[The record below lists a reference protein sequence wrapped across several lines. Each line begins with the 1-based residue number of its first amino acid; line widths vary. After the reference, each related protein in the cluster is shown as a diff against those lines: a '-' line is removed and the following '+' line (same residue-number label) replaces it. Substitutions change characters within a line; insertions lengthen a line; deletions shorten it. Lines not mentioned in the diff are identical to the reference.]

1 VKNNSNLLSLNWFS
15 VYAVWRR
22 HLTVYRATWLSNF
35 LPPMTEP
42 VFYLFGFGLGLNPI
56 IGKVNYLGHEIEYLK
71 FIAPGMIGVAVLL
84 QAFFEAAY
92 GSFIRLQY
100 QKTWQAILTT
110 PTSYSD
116 LFLGELFWAAT
127 KGIIAGLLTS
137 LVIIIA
143 GLAQLSDLLLFIP
156 LVLLSSIL
164 FASLGLLVIG
174 LINKIDEINLPV
186 FLLVIPMS
194 VMAGTYYPRTNL
206 PIAIERVVSQLPLS
220 ALVDILR
227 FNIAP
232 HTDWWVELMKICLWL
247 FLLIT
252 LAWLSIHRKLF
263 K

>member
-1 VKNNSNLLSLNWFS
+1 MFFTLFHTFNLFS
-15 VYAVWRR
+15 IYAVWRR

-42 VFYLFGFGLGLNPI
+42 IFYLFGFGLGLNPI
-56 IGKVNYLGHEIEYLK
+56 IGKVIYLGHEIEYLK
-71 FIAPGMIGVAVLL
+71 FIAPGMVGVAVLL
-84 QAFFEAAY
+84 QSFFEAAY

-110 PTSYSD
+110 PIGYTN
-116 LFLGELFWAAT
+116 LFFGELCWAAT
-127 KGIIAGLLTS
+127 KGIIAGCVTS
-137 LVIIIA
+137 FVIIISEFA
-143 GLAQLSDLLLFIP
+143 ALKDLLLFIP
-156 LVLLSSIL
+156 LIFISSFM
-164 FASLGLLVIG
+164 FAALGLLVIG

-194 VMAGTYYPRTNL
+194 VMAGTYYPRSNL
-206 PIAIERVVSQLPLS
+206 PDAIERIVSFLPLS

-232 HTDWWVELMKICLWL
+232 HRNWCFELLEIIAWVI
-247 FLLIT
+247 LLT
-252 LAWLSIHRKLF
+252 FLAWSSIHRKLF